1 MPIKLRG
8 TNSQVNYPSEV
19 KGSYQSSKQANSKQ
33 AQQLVSV
40 IIIILLFSIQ
50 LNFPPKRNQHL
61 ELNMKHQNQ
70 LESDSQ
76 RY

>member
-8 TNSQVNYPSEV
+8 TNFPGQLSTWNQ
-19 KGSYQSSKQANSKQ
+19 SYQSSKQANSKQ

-76 RY
+76 RW